1 MAREPLRYNTPIV
14 DSAGHPTEYLTRLW
28 QALLGRDGPVIRPQ
42 AVQDPQTNGDLTITA
57 DNDTTLTFRY
67 KGSDGVIRTGSIT
80 LT

>member
-1 MAREPLRYNTPIV
+1 MAREPLRYTTPIV
-14 DSAGHPTEYLTRLW
+14 DAGGLPSNYLLRLW
-28 QALLGRDGPVIRPQ
+28 QGLLGSEGPVIRPQ

-57 DNDTTLTFRY
+57 DSDTTLTFRY

>member
-1 MAREPLRYNTPIV
+1 MAREPLRYNTPVV
-14 DSAGHPTEYLTRLW
+14 DAEGRPTDYLTRLW
-28 QALLGRDGPVIRPQ
+28 QDLLGRVGPVIRPQ

-67 KGSDGVIRTGSIT
+67 KGSDGVTRTGSIT